1 MVAAMDWRGS
11 RSSGLVALGFFLA
24 RRGAT
29 AAVGLGLTVACV
41 VGFSGMAVAFAHHG
55 KLDALPDVPLLASS
69 ALAFGVGVLV
79 AFAVST
85 RAFRRD
91 EDDGVRALLRA
102 RGVSATRYLAARVV
116 GLALSLAAFVA
127 GGSLIVGLVAV
138 AVSHGRVT
146 ALHTLQAS
154 LAATVFGIA
163 FAATFAPVAMA
174 TLAART
180 RGRGYV
186 MLFAVL
192 ALPELLQSSL
202 LHVVGPDWV
211 TVCSV
216 PGALVALRTALAPT
230 GVDGPMLAR
239 SLVALVV
246 IVVAAALV
254 VRVELTHAARVARTG
269 L

>member
-11 RSSGLVALGFFLA
+11 RSSGLIALGFSLA

-29 AAVGLGLTVACV
+29 SAFALGLTALCI

-69 ALAFGVGVLV
+69 ALAYGVGVLV
-79 AFAVST
+79 AFAAST

-102 RGVSATRYLAARVV
+102 RGVSATQYLAARVV

-127 GGSLIVGLVAV
+127 GGSFIVGLVAV
-138 AVSHGRVT
+138 AVSHGRAT
-146 ALHTLQAS
+146 ALHTLQ
-154 LAATVFGIA
+154 
-163 FAATFAPVAMA
+163 APVAMA

-180 RGRGYV
+180 RGRGYLV
-186 MLFAVL
+186 LFTVL
-192 ALPELLQSSL
+192 VLPELLQSSL
-202 LHVVGPDWV
+202 LRVIGPDWV
-211 TVCSV
+211 AVCSV
-216 PGALVALRTALAPT
+216 PGALVALRTALAPI

-239 SLVALVV
+239 SLVALIS
-246 IVVAAALV
+246 IVVAALLV
-254 VRVELTHAARVARTG
+254 VRVELARAPQTPRVERAR
-269 L
+269 LS